1 MRKFLVSW
9 EGKFEMERLGLNRG
23 KLIKAVAYLLIAI
36 VSFVVLGGIF
46 SDASTYAGIVDSLD
60 EKRNAVMALI
70 ASTAGAAAL
79 IGGIGGDIGAPIAN
93 ELMDMSSSFGIILA
107 AIYLEKYLL
116 TLLGALAFKVLI
128 PIASIAKLV
137 SLFMGEDSAV
147 RVSVSQIASKMALS
161 AIALVLVVPCS
172 VWVSEKVEE
181 THEAY
186 KTLSAESSQ
195 EDQATAIEEEAVQ
208 GQVIEKSV
216 NDENSESEGLF
227 ASIKNSFGDLK
238 DKAEDAAKDVVGGA
252 TEAIDSAISSAENF
266 LSDILEK
273 FAVMIVT
280 SCLIPIL
287 VLVLFLWIV
296 NTVLG
301 TNFGLPRKGKVKPF
315 KTNDGG
321 DRANAVE

>member
-1 MRKFLVSW
+1 
-9 EGKFEMERLGLNRG
+9 MERLGLNRG

-195 EDQATAIEEEAVQ
+195 EDQAAAIEEEAVQ

-252 TEAIDSAISSAENF
+252 TEAIDSSAENF

-301 TNFGLPRKGKVKPF
+301 TNFSLPRKGKVKPF